1 MVIFCLPP
9 SSRDSLLSFGT
20 TGKADDDAERARA
33 IADLK
38 AAAANAEQQ
47 RTKDRLVGMLFEA
60 QNLEPGM
67 AAPDIEGQDLD
78 GVAFK
83 LSDYR
88 GKVVM
93 LDFWG
98 DW

>member
-1 MVIFCLPP
+1 MGK
-9 SSRDSLLSFGT
+9 LL
-20 TGKADDDAERARA
+20 AESGETEKGRALIEEVVEKYGDVKVYGGRRE
-33 IADLK
+33 LGPL
-38 AAAANAEQQ
+38 AE
-47 RTKDRLVGMLFEA
+47 GMLFEA
-60 QNLEPGM
+60 TRLQIGM
-67 AAPDIEGQDLD
+67 ETPDIDGEDID